1 MNTLSNMK
9 TRLTNLSL
17 VTAAVAALAM
27 GAMNASPA
35 GAVPMDEPWGE
46 PPTCS
51 NVTFDCTSIA
61 DQLAYECSFVDTSGM
76 TWCET
81 ELPDLLE
88 MEVEPTRENT
98 LTTRPSTPP
107 PPTAKVLVAR

>member
-1 MNTLSNMK
+1 MNTLTNIQ

-17 VTAAVAALAM
+17 VAAAVAALGL

-35 GAVPMDEPWGE
+35 GAVPTEEPWGE
-46 PPTCS
+46 PPSCS

-61 DQLAYECSFVDTSGM
+61 DQLAYECSFIDTTGM

-88 MEVEPTRENT
+88 MEVEPTRNT
-98 LTTRPSTPP
+98 TLKAATATPP
-107 PPTAKVLVAR
+107 PPAKGLVAR